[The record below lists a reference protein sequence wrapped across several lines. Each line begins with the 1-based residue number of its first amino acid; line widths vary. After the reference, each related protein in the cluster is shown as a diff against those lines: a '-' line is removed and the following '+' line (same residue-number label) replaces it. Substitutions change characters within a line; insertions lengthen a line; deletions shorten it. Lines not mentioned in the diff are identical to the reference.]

1 MEKIKFSDFEKGYT
15 DAEKEMM
22 YNPKFNAIFHDI
34 NGTYNRLINIKSPK
48 AILLGKKGVGK
59 TAYASMISS
68 TNNPNRIT
76 FILQLH
82 ELPYNEFVNI
92 TDTNGQVLGTQRYLH
107 SWYLLLLTSIVK
119 RLKEDDVADK
129 EALKNLK
136 KIIYDLGFIDN
147 RDFVRDILTASKFN
161 FKTNLP
167 TMEFSIGY
175 DGSQKVKFLNLTDL
189 TNYFADTY
197 KNLGITKEVFPVIDG
212 VDDVL
217 RVNTSEE
224 EIKDILSGLI
234 RAVDSLNTK
243 NYNNNTKFILVIR
256 DDIAKIVN
264 DPDMN
269 KIIQDRG
276 EKLDWYTN
284 KARGTTDNL
293 ILLFNKRYL
302 VNKQLDLTNNRY
314 KIWNS
319 LFPRRIKGYSSWDH
333 FLEYTMYR
341 PRDVIQFLNK
351 FIEKYPN
358 HSKINI
364 PTFNDELKNFSK
376 DHFFEEM
383 KNELIGFLDDEIID
397 SLYKILQRLGSQNR
411 RNFTLEEMLTT
422 YKDLGYN
429 YDRPQIE
436 GILLTLFN
444 LGYIGII
451 RQVNQKINGE
461 YKQRTYLDFKHKD
474 PRYSFDSKAKFV
486 IHKGLFSALNI

>member
-1 MEKIKFSDFEKGYT
+1 M
-15 DAEKEMM
+15 
-22 YNPKFNAIFHDI
+22 
-34 NGTYNRLINIKSPK
+34 
-48 AILLGKKGVGK
+48 
-59 TAYASMISS
+59 
-68 TNNPNRIT
+68 
-76 FILQLH
+76 
-82 ELPYNEFVNI
+82 
-92 TDTNGQVLGTQRYLH
+92 
-107 SWYLLLLTSIVK
+107 
-119 RLKEDDVADK
+119 
-129 EALKNLK
+129 KNLK

-167 TMEFSIGY
+167 NMEFSIGY
-175 DGSQKVKFLNLTDL
+175 DGSQKIKFLNLTDL

-197 KNLGITKEVFPVIDG
+197 KSLGIIKEIFPVIDG

-224 EIKDILSGLI
+224 EVKDILSGLI

-243 NYNNNTKFILVIR
+243 NFHNNTKFILVIR

-284 KARGTTDNL
+284 RARGTTDNL

-302 VNKQLDLTNNRY
+302 VNKELDLTNNRY
-314 KIWNS
+314 RIWNS

-341 PRDVIQFLNK
+341 PRDVIQFLNQ
-351 FIEKYPN
+351 FIEKYPD
-358 HSKINI
+358 HSRINI

-411 RNFTLEEMLTT
+411 RNFTLEDMLNT
-422 YKDLGYN
+422 YKDLGYD
-429 YDRPQIE
+429 YDKSQIE

-451 RQVNQKINGE
+451 RKVNQKING
-461 YKQRTYLDFKHKD
+461 KPTPKTYLDFKHKD

>member
-1 MEKIKFSDFEKGYT
+1 MEKIKFSDFERGYT

-34 NGTYNRLINIKSPK
+34 NGTYDRLINIKSPK
-48 AILLGKKGVGK
+48 SILLGKKGVGK
-59 TAYASMISS
+59 TAYASKVSS
-68 TNNPNRIT
+68 TNNSKRLT

-119 RLKEDDVADK
+119 QLKEADVADK

-167 TMEFSIGY
+167 NMEFSIGY
-175 DGSQKVKFLNLTDL
+175 DGNLTDL

-197 KNLGITKEVFPVIDG
+197 KSLGVIKEIFPVIDG

-224 EIKDILSGLI
+224 EVKDILSGLI

-243 NYNNNTKFILVIR
+243 NFHNNTKFILVIR

-284 KARGTTDNL
+284 RARGTTDNL

-302 VNKQLDLTNNRY
+302 VNKDLDLTNNRY
-314 KIWNS
+314 RIWNS
-319 LFPRRIKGYSSWDH
+319 LFPRRINGYSSWDH

-341 PRDVIQFLNK
+341 PRDVIKFLNQ
-351 FIEKYPN
+351 FIEKYPD
-358 HSKINI
+358 HSRINI

-411 RNFTLEEMLTT
+411 RNFTLEDMLKT
-422 YKDLGYN
+422 YKDLGYD
-429 YDRPQIE
+429 YDKSQIE
-436 GILLTLFN
+436 EILLTLFN

-451 RQVNQKINGE
+451 RKVNKKIHGQNKLE
-461 YKQRTYLDFKHKD
+461 TYLDFKHKD
-474 PRYSFDSKAKFV
+474 PRYSFDSNAKFV

>member
-1 MEKIKFSDFEKGYT
+1 MEKIKFKNFERGYT

-34 NGTYNRLINIKSPK
+34 NGTYDRLSDIRSPK
-48 AILLGKKGVGK
+48 SILLGKKGVGK
-59 TAYASMISS
+59 TAYASKISS
-68 TNNPNRIT
+68 INGTKRLA
-76 FILQLH
+76 FILKLH
-82 ELPYNEFVNI
+82 ELPYNEFVKI
-92 TDTNGQVLGTQRYLH
+92 TDSNGQVLGTQRYLH

-119 RLKEDDVADK
+119 KLKDEDVADK
-129 EALKNLK
+129 EGLKNLK
-136 KIIYDLGFIDN
+136 KIIYDLGFVDS

-167 TMEFSIGY
+167 KMEFSIGY
-175 DGSQKVKFLNLTDL
+175 DGQQKIKFLNLTDL
-189 TNYFADTY
+189 TNYFSDTY
-197 KNLGITKEVFPVIDG
+197 RTLGIIKEIFPVIDG

-217 RVNTSEE
+217 RVNVSDEE
-224 EIKDILSGLI
+224 VKDILSGLI
-234 RAVDSLNTK
+234 RAVDSLNT
-243 NYNNNTKFILVIR
+243 NNFYNNTKFLLVIR

-284 KARGTTDNL
+284 KSRGTTDNL

-302 VNKQLDLTNNRY
+302 VNKHIDLTNNRY

-319 LFPRRIKGYSSWDH
+319 LFPRRIRNFSSWDY

-341 PRDVIQFLNK
+341 PRDVIQFLNQ

-358 HSKINI
+358 HSYINI

-383 KNELIGFLDDEIID
+383 KNELIGFLDDPLVD
-397 SLYKILQRLGSQNR
+397 SLYRILQKLGSEHR
-411 RNFTLEEMLTT
+411 RNFKLSDMIQV
-422 YKDLGYN
+422 YNRLGYN
-429 YDRPQIE
+429 YQESKIQE
-436 GILLTLFN
+436 VLLILFN
-444 LGYIGII
+444 LGYVGMV
-451 RQVNQKINGE
+451 REV
-461 YKQRTYLDFKHKD
+461 YKEGKTERRLDFKHKD
-474 PRYSFDSKAKFV
+474 PRYSFDPNGTFV